1 MIKNETILAS
11 IYMIKD
17 YKNGVH
23 FLEETVDRVLNELK
37 LLDAELEA
45 LKSRRCKGCRNLEDI
60 GEVYRYCKELSIDI
74 SHSTESTFCCN
85 RYEAQ
90 EQL

>member
-23 FLEETVDRVLNELK
+23 FLEETVDRVLNALK

-45 LKSRRCKGCRNLEDI
+45 LQSRSCDGCKREAEDM
-60 GEVYRYCKELSIDI
+60 VDPHCAFCSRACKD
-74 SHSTESTFCCN
+74 N
-85 RYEAQ
+85 YEPKDNQ
-90 EQL
+90 CY